1 MILEIKVLGSG
12 CAKCKQLHRLVET
25 VVEENNF
32 NATVTKVEDIVEIM
46 NYGIMITP
54 GLVINNKVVLK
65 GYVPSK
71 EELKKV
77 IEDNSNE

>member
-1 MILEIKVLGSG
+1 MEIKVLGPG

-25 VVEENNF
+25 VVEENNIK
-32 NATVTKVEDIVEIM
+32 ASIAKVEDIVEIM
-46 NYGIMITP
+46 NHGIMITP

-71 EELKKV
+71 DELKK
-77 IEDNSNE
+77 IIDENSNE